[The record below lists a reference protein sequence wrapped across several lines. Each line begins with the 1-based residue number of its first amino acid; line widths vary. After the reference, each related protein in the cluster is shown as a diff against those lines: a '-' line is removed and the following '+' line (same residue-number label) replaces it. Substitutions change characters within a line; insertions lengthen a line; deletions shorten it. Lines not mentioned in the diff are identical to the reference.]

1 MDLRI
6 PINIVVFLL
15 LFFLKKQNKKQ
26 QQQKSK
32 LEASILRMMIMMNCF
47 TEWLTDE
54 SKLFPARTITGNSHY
69 RKHSTRRRQEL
80 NLHRT

>member
-6 PINIVVFLL
+6 PINIVVF
-15 LFFLKKQNKKQ
+15 FFVEKKNNNNNDKKN
-26 QQQKSK
+26 K